1 MGRTSPTITTARA
14 HHARSRVSRVAP
26 PSPRCHTPRSVT
38 KPRDRR
44 AHNAIDDVMLG
55 ASRIQALYVFVR
67 LGIPDLLATGPGSS
81 TLLASTTGVHPGA
94 LHRLL
99 RFLAAEGY
107 VTLNADGR
115 FALTPLGEQLTTRS
129 KTGNAGV
136 VLSTATRGWEVWSHL
151 LHSVETGQP
160 AFDRVFGRSYF
171 AEQQANPD
179 SLAKFDAALAPSA
192 ADTGKALAT
201 ALVPADCVVDLGC
214 GSGELLFALLR
225 AWPAARGIAFDSANV
240 LEFARRRAEAAGLAS
255 RVEFQPGDF
264 LAAVPSG
271 GSLYIL
277 SLVLHDWDDAE
288 CLRILRNCQAAMAPG
303 ARLAIVEQVVPEN
316 PVDSPNAAY
325 ADLGMLVMTG
335 GRERTLAEYRAL
347 IERAGLRFDGLCT
360 LKTRREVSAIEAS
373 RGLL

>member
-1 MGRTSPTITTARA
+1 
-14 HHARSRVSRVAP
+14 
-26 PSPRCHTPRSVT
+26 VT
-38 KPRDRR
+38 KPRDRH
-44 AHNAIDDVMLG
+44 AHNAIEDVMLG

-67 LGIPDLLATGPGSS
+67 LGIPDLLAVGPGSS

-107 VTLNADGR
+107 VALNADGR
-115 FALTPLGEQLTTRS
+115 FALTALGEQLTTRS
-129 KTGNAGV
+129 KSGNAEV

-160 AFDRVFGRSYF
+160 AFDRVFGRTYF
-171 AEQQANPD
+171 SEQQANPD

-192 ADTGKALAT
+192 TDTGKALAT
-201 ALVPADCVVDLGC
+201 ALAPAGCVVDLGC
-214 GSGELLFALLR
+214 GSGELLFALLT

-240 LEFARRRAEAAGLAS
+240 LEFARRRAETANLAA
-255 RVEFQPGDF
+255 RVEFHTGDF
-264 LAAVPSG
+264 FAGVPSG
-271 GSLYIL
+271 GGLYIL
-277 SLVLHDWDDAE
+277 SLVLHDWDDDE
-288 CLRILRNCQAAMAPG
+288 CLRLLRNCQAAMAPG
-303 ARLAIVEQVVPEN
+303 ARLVIVEQLLPED
-316 PVDSPNAAY
+316 PLDSPNAAY

-347 IERAGLRFDGLCT
+347 IERAGLRFDGVRP
-360 LKTRREVSAIEAS
+360 LKTTREVSAIEAS